1 MFQQLAILRMA
12 GALASHAGRRQEVI
26 AENIAQADTPGYR
39 ARDLA
44 DFATTY
50 DSSDGGISRLED
62 DVAAVPTAGATSPNG
77 NGVSLESE
85 MVRAADVKQ
94 QHDLALSVYRSMIGV
109 LRTSLGRSS

>member
-1 MFQQLAILRMA
+1 MFQQLAILKMA

-44 DFATTY
+44 DFASTY
-50 DSSDGGISRLED
+50 DAADVGPPPPDSDPI
-62 DVAAVPTAGATSPNG
+62 VVPAAGAASPNG
-77 NGVSLESE
+77 NTVSLESE

-94 QHDLALSVYRSMIGV
+94 QHDLALSVYRNMVSV